1 MVATARPAP
10 EGVSGA
16 TPAGAPTAGPVAG
29 RLTIGKVLDALR
41 GDFPDISPSKIRFLE
56 SEGLIVPER
65 TPAGYRTYSGADLT
79 RLRYILLAQ
88 RDRYWPLKVIRDALD
103 AMDRGLPDP
112 GLSSAARP
120 VAPRPEPDPDV
131 PEAADLVPGTPL
143 RLTAR
148 EVRETAGL
156 DKDTFSAL
164 VGYGLVQPG
173 PSGHFDE
180 HALAVAVAVG
190 DLAAHGLE
198 PRHLRAFRTAA
209 DREVGLV
216 QQVVATTSPDSR
228 QARAADVAS
237 ACLRLHAALVKGGL
251 AR

>member
-1 MVATARPAP
+1 MATAARHAPA
-10 EGVSGA
+10 GISGS
-16 TPAGAPTAGPVAG
+16 TPAGVSSPVPAGA
-29 RLTIGKVLDALR
+29 RLTIGKVLGALR
-41 GDFPDISPSKIRFLE
+41 DEFPDISPSKIRFLE
-56 SEGLIVPER
+56 AEGLIVPER
-65 TPAGYRTYSGADLT
+65 TPAGYRTYSGDDLT

-88 RDRYWPLKVIRDALD
+88 RDRFWPLKVIREALD

-112 GLSSAARP
+112 AASATARP
-120 VAPRPEPDPDV
+120 LALRPGPDPDV
-131 PEAADLVPGTPL
+131 PDAADLVSRTPL

-156 DKDTFSAL
+156 DKDTFAAL
-164 VGYGLVQPG
+164 VTYGLVQPG
-173 PSGHFDE
+173 ASGHFDE

-190 DLAAHGLE
+190 DLARHGLE

-216 QQVVATTSPDSR
+216 QQVVATTGPDSR